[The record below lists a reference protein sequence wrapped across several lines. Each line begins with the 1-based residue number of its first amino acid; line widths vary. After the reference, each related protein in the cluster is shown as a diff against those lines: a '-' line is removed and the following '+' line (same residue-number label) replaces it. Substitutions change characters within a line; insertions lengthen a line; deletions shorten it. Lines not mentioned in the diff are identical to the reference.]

1 MKFASVLLLTM
12 VSLAPGSS
20 AAGGQSTSNS
30 RAPVPD
36 QLAESG
42 RVEADGHSSQYL
54 IRRLPVSSFPD
65 LPDTVADILNIRGCM
80 IPQTYQAHHPENVV
94 HASFERSGSS
104 DWAVL
109 CSSQGTVTLLVFF
122 GSSPRK
128 PVTLASTA
136 EMKRLQSHDSSRV
149 LGFNWG
155 IDPASPQQ
163 VREAQAG
170 LERRP
175 ALLDHDALGDTV
187 LDRRT
192 VYHFYARSA
201 WTLLEMPN

>member
-1 MKFASVLLLTM
+1 
-12 VSLAPGSS
+12 
-20 AAGGQSTSNS
+20 
-30 RAPVPD
+30 
-36 QLAESG
+36 
-42 RVEADGHSSQYL
+42 
-54 IRRLPVSSFPD
+54 
-65 LPDTVADILNIRGCM
+65 M

-94 HASFERSGSS
+94 HASLERSGSS

-109 CSSQGTVTLLVFF
+109 CSSQGTVTLLIFF

-128 PVTLASTA
+128 PVALASAA
-136 EMKRLQSHDSSRV
+136 EMKRLQSHDSTRV

-175 ALLDHDALGDTV
+175 VLLDHDALGDTM

-192 VYHFYARSA
+192 VYHFYGKSG
-201 WTLLEMPN
+201 WTYLETPN

>member
-12 VSLAPGSS
+12 VSLALGSS
-20 AAGGQSTSNS
+20 AASGQDSSNS
-30 RAPVPD
+30 TGAVPD

-42 RVEADGHSSQYL
+42 KVTADGHSSPYI
-54 IRRLPVSSFPD
+54 IRRLPPSSFPD

-94 HASFERSGSS
+94 HASLERPGSS

-109 CSSQGTVTLLVFF
+109 CSSQGTVALLVFF
-122 GSSPRK
+122 GSAPKK
-128 PVTLASTA
+128 PVTLASAA
-136 EMKRLQSHDSSRV
+136 ETNRLQVHDSSRV

-175 ALLDHDALGDTV
+175 ALLDHDALGETL

-192 VYHFYARSA
+192 VYHFYGKSG
-201 WTLLEMPN
+201 WTYLETPN